1 MRYIYAILISL
12 FAFSSCRNKP
22 TRAVLD
28 SVDSFIQERPDSA
41 LAVLRSIPQS
51 RLSTKK
57 LRAHYSLLH
66 AIALDKNYIDTT
78 DLAIILPASEY
89 YSRKGSPT
97 ERMKA
102 YYYHGGI
109 YANKGEDDRA
119 MYYYL
124 LALKDSLLVDDARIK
139 ELTNSAISVV
149 YSRNHNNEQELQ
161 YALDALRYGKRAGDS
176 VGIWAIYGHVASCL
190 GNLRRF
196 DDAEKAYSDFFSMPV
211 YDSLTY
217 SRRRISYAKDLIRKK
232 APEPERCVGILEE
245 LARKYPAAM
254 TSEAYCVYAYAHQL
268 LGNASIANT
277 ILKQLDAV
285 GGNTDVVRLW
295 RYRIYRK
302 QGQYKQAIEDLE
314 HSVLAQDSIVLATL
328 SQSLIR
334 LQRDYLNAETE
345 ILKKENALEKQRKS
359 LIVAVFLVLL
369 GALVLLLFLR
379 RSHYKQRLE
388 SLSSLHFETQH
399 LLDLQN
405 AETKSINSQ
414 LETKDAELL
423 SLRKQFA
430 SMYRA
435 SFKTLNDLCSAYLSP
450 IKKERKELLYD
461 EAMRQLDIIINDK
474 ASEDKFMSLVNNS
487 LDNIIDKLREDLPD
501 HNERDFRFLTYIIV
515 GFDATTV
522 SSLTGYSVGT
532 VYTKKNRLKSEISNL
547 TTPHKELYLHFI
559 T

>member
-176 VGIWAIYGHVASCL
+176 VGIWAISGHVASCL

>member
-176 VGIWAIYGHVASCL
+176 VGIWAISGHVASCL

-461 EAMRQLDIIINDK
+461 EAMRHLDIIINDK

>member
-176 VGIWAIYGHVASCL
+176 VGIWAISGHVASCL

-388 SLSSLHFETQH
+388 SLSSLHLETQH

>member
-12 FAFSSCRNKP
+12 FAFSSCRNNQ

-102 YYYHGGI
+102 HYYHGGI
-109 YANKGEDDRA
+109 YANRGEDDRA

-124 LALKDSLLVDDARIK
+124 LALKDSSLVDDARIK

-149 YSRNHNNEQELQ
+149 FSRNHNNEQELQ

-176 VGIWAIYGHVASCL
+176 VGVWAISGHVASCL

-196 DDAEKAYSDFFSMPV
+196 DEAEKAYSDFFSMPV

-232 APEPERCVGILEE
+232 APDPERCVGILEE

-277 ILKQLDAV
+277 ILKQLE
-285 GGNTDVVRLW
+285 
-295 RYRIYRK
+295 
-302 QGQYKQAIEDLE
+302 AI
-314 HSVLAQDSIVLATL
+314 
-328 SQSLIR
+328 
-334 LQRDYLNAETE
+334 
-345 ILKKENALEKQRKS
+345 
-359 LIVAVFLVLL
+359 
-369 GALVLLLFLR
+369 
-379 RSHYKQRLE
+379 
-388 SLSSLHFETQH
+388 SS
-399 LLDLQN
+399 
-405 AETKSINSQ
+405 
-414 LETKDAELL
+414 
-423 SLRKQFA
+423 
-430 SMYRA
+430 
-435 SFKTLNDLCSAYLSP
+435 
-450 IKKERKELLYD
+450 
-461 EAMRQLDIIINDK
+461 
-474 ASEDKFMSLVNNS
+474 
-487 LDNIIDKLREDLPD
+487 
-501 HNERDFRFLTYIIV
+501 
-515 GFDATTV
+515 
-522 SSLTGYSVGT
+522 
-532 VYTKKNRLKSEISNL
+532 
-547 TTPHKELYLHFI
+547 
-559 T
+559 